1 MCGKHFVV
9 CTKAKTIY
17 EKDKKTHGQ
26 RKSKI
31 ITFKA
36 ASRMGMTR
44 ANSASVSALIMADAS
59 AFSLAAA
66 SSTMTTAF
74 TLFASTVS
82 LSIT

>member
-9 CTKAKTIY
+9 CTKAKAIY
-17 EKDKKTHGQ
+17 KKDKKSHGQ

-36 ASRMGMTR
+36 DSRMGMTR
-44 ANSASVSALIMADAS
+44 ANSASVSALIMVDAC

-66 SSTMTTAF
+66 SSTMTIAF